1 MNAIHIE
8 DTVVINSDLSN
19 ITQIEQLIDNQ
30 SSILKFDD
38 NVYGKLLLSVVEA
51 VNNCIV
57 HGNKSDINK
66 KVTVDYVIDNNCIT
80 YKISDEG
87 VGFDFNS
94 IPDPTSDENV
104 EKDCGRGI
112 YLMRHLSDSLEFSN
126 NGATVTLK
134 FFL

>member
-8 DTVVINSDLSN
+8 DTIVIPSDLSN
-19 ITQIEQLIDNQ
+19 INQIEKLIDNQ

-38 NVYGKLLLSVVEA
+38 EVYGKLLLSVVEA

-57 HGNKSDINK
+57 HGNKSDVK
-66 KVTVDYVIDNNCIT
+66 KNVTIDYVIDNNYIE

-87 VGFDFNS
+87 KGFDYNS
-94 IPDPTSDENV
+94 VPDPTLAENL

-112 YLMRHLSDSLEFSN
+112 YLMRHLSDNVEFSN
-126 NGATVTLK
+126 NGSTVTLK
-134 FFL
+134 FCL